1 METGEALVTLP
12 FDSAVERVLALAGE
26 CDDADRAWLFTY
38 NDDAT
43 LFRNTHEWCRP
54 GVRSFVGELQDV
66 PVSMIAWLQ
75 LRLAKNQ
82 AVDVRDIGALPRSAR
97 ALKTEFQ
104 RQGNRRVLSVPVF
117 HRGRLWGCLGYD
129 RLRDGGDWPAAV
141 ATALA
146 GSGRLI
152 AAMADARLATGGA
165 AFHAAVAH
173 DRPRDERGVV
183 YLREGGGLR
192 RLPIKDIVGVRS
204 ERDYTRVFVLGGRD
218 YLELRSLK
226 DWLGILPGTRFQQ
239 IHRSALVSVQH
250 LRGLTR
256 SADGRWQVRFTD
268 RIEPWDVSKGH
279 LAALRSR
286 FGV

>member
-1 METGEALVTLP
+1 METGEVLVALP
-12 FDSAVERVLALAGE
+12 FDTAVERVLASSGE
-26 CDDADRAWLFTY
+26 CADADRAWMFTY
-38 NDDAT
+38 NEDAT

-66 PVSMIAWLQ
+66 PVSLISWLQ

-82 AVDVRDIGALPRSAR
+82 AVDVRDIGALPRAAR

-129 RLRDGGDWPAAV
+129 RLRDGGDWPPAV
-141 ATALA
+141 AIALA
-146 GSGRLI
+146 ACGRLI
-152 AAMADARLATGGA
+152 AAMADARLAGA
-165 AFHAAVAH
+165 GATHSVGAV
-173 DRPRDERGVV
+173 DQPRDERGVV
-183 YLREGGGLR
+183 YLREDGGLR
-192 RLPIKDIVGVRS
+192 RLPIKDIIGVRS
-204 ERDYTRVFVLGGRD
+204 ERDYTRVFVIGGRD

-256 SADGRWQVRFTD
+256 SPDGRWQVRFTD

-279 LAALRSR
+279 LPALRSR